1 MVPLKKG
8 NSMDLKNLISQE
20 DLIASR
26 HKIKKVFFYRICG
39 AGMGPAAVLVKQA
52 GFDVEGADSAFYP
65 PMSTFLETT
74 GIPLHK
80 LDQVT
85 PEFLKKY
92 DLIVV
97 GNSVAGKAEGARMI
111 ENTGVPFT
119 SFPSALGSLV
129 LKDKNVIGV
138 CGTHGKTTT
147 TYFLTQLLEN
157 LGQNPGYLVG
167 GIIEGREPA
176 KLGDKY
182 FVIEGDEYD
191 SAYFHKISK
200 FRLYELKN
208 MILTSLEFD
217 HADIFS
223 SVEKIEDEFRAV
235 LPSMKSTLIFNAEYP
250 SAMKLHRE
258 YSPNNRQKWFVYGKH
273 SKIGPHDVKTQE
285 NGSSFTIEWNGEK
298 IPFSS
303 SVVGEHN
310 VLNLTSCLIFLLS
323 EGFEVSKIQKAA
335 REMQM
340 VKRRQEVRGKYKNMT
355 VIDDFAHHPRA
366 ITVTMDAIRA
376 RFPNKKI
383 ITIFEPISA
392 TARSSIFQNEF
403 RDSLAASD
411 KVIIAK
417 PDLPTTALG
426 GTDLDGEKLSQEI
439 SGKGKPSVC
448 VKALPDLRKTIDAY
462 AEDNAVLLILSN
474 RTCLGLWESDFVQ
487 ALKA

>member
-1 MVPLKKG
+1 
-8 NSMDLKNLISQE
+8 MDLKNLISQE

-80 LDQVT
+80 LEAVN
-85 PEFLKKY
+85 PEFLKQY

-97 GNSVAGKAEGARMI
+97 GNSVSGKADGARMI
-111 ENTGVPFT
+111 EKTGVPFT

-129 LKDKNVIGV
+129 LKDKNVIGI

-167 GIIEGREPA
+167 GIMEGREPA

-235 LPSMKSTLIFNAEYP
+235 LPNMKSTMIFNAEYP

-258 YSPNNRQKWFVYGKH
+258 YSSNNRQKWFLYGKD
-273 SKIGPHDVKTQE
+273 SKTGPHDVKTFE
-285 NGSSFTIEWNGEK
+285 NGSEFMVEWRDEK

-303 SVVGEHN
+303 TVVGQHN
-310 VLNLTSCLIFLLS
+310 VLNLTSCILYLLA
-323 EGFEVSKIQKAA
+323 EGFDVAKIQKAA
-335 REMQM
+335 REMGM
-340 VKRRQEVRGKYKNMT
+340 VKRRQEVRGKYKGMT

-366 ITVTMDAIRA
+366 ITVTLDAIRA
-376 RFPNKKI
+376 RFPKKKL

-417 PDLPTTALG
+417 QDLATTALG
-426 GTDLDGEKLSQEI
+426 GTDLDGEKLAREI
-439 SGKGKPSVC
+439 SGKGSQSVC
-448 VKALPDLRKTIDAY
+448 VKALPELRKFIDEY
-462 AEDNAVLLILSN
+462 AEENAVLLILSN

>member
-1 MVPLKKG
+1 
-8 NSMDLKNLISQE
+8 MDLTNLISQE

-80 LDQVT
+80 LDVVT

-97 GNSVAGKAEGARMI
+97 GNSVSGKAEGARMI
-111 ENTGVPFT
+111 EKTGVPFT

-235 LPSMKSTLIFNAEYP
+235 LPNMKSTLIFNAEYP
-250 SAMKLHRE
+250 SAMKLHKE
-258 YSPNNRQKWFVYGKH
+258 YSANDHQKWFLYGKGA
-273 SKIGPHDVKTQE
+273 KIGPNDIKTHE
-285 NGSSFTIEWNGEK
+285 NGSNFTVEWKGEK
-298 IPFSS
+298 IPFTS

-310 VLNLTSCLIFLLS
+310 VLNLTSCVLYLLS
-323 EGFEVSKIQKAA
+323 EGFEVARVQKAA
-335 REMQM
+335 KDMQM
-340 VKRRQEVRGKYKNMT
+340 VKRRQEVRGKYKTMT

-426 GTDLDGEKLSQEI
+426 GTDLDGEKLAQEI
-439 SGKGKPSVC
+439 SQKGRSAVC
-448 VKALPDLRKTIDAY
+448 VKALPDLRKVIDDY
-462 AEDNAVLLILSN
+462 AEDNAVLLVLSN

>member
-1 MVPLKKG
+1 
-8 NSMDLKNLISQE
+8 MDLTNLISQE
-20 DLIASR
+20 ELISR
-26 HKIKKVFFYRICG
+26 RSQIKKVFFYRICG

-74 GIPLHK
+74 GIPLFK

-97 GNSVAGKAEGARMI
+97 GNSVSGKLDAARMI
-111 ENTGVPFT
+111 EKTGVPFT

-129 LKDKNVIGV
+129 LKEKNVIGIA
-138 CGTHGKTTT
+138 GTHGKTTT
-147 TYFLTQLLEN
+147 TYFMTQLLEK

-167 GIIEGREPA
+167 GIIEGRDPS

-182 FVIEGDEYD
+182 FVIEADEYD

-235 LPSMKSTLIFNAEYP
+235 VPGMKSTLIFNQEYS
-250 SAMKLHRE
+250 SAMKLFKE
-258 YSPNNRQKWFVYGKH
+258 YSGNKNQKWLLYGKD
-273 SKIGPHDVKTQE
+273 SETGPFNVQTYE
-285 NGSSFTIEWNGEK
+285 NGSKFSLNWKGESISFE
-298 IPFSS
+298 S

-310 VLNLTSCLIFLLS
+310 VLNLTSCVLYLLS
-323 EGFEVSKIQKAA
+323 EGFKVADIQKAA
-335 REMQM
+335 RELEM
-340 VKRRQEVRGKYKNMT
+340 VKRRQEVRGKYEDMV

-376 RFPNKKI
+376 RFKDKKI

-417 PDLPTTALG
+417 PELATTALNG
-426 GTDLDGEKLSQEI
+426 SDLDGVKLASEI
-439 SGKGKPSVC
+439 TARGKKAVC
-448 VKALPDLRKTIDAY
+448 VNKLEDLRAAIDDFK
-462 AEDNAVLLILSN
+462 EKNSVLLILSN
-474 RTCLGLWESDFVQ
+474 RTCLGLWESNFVKE
-487 ALKA
+487 LKP

>member
-1 MVPLKKG
+1 
-8 NSMDLKNLISQE
+8 MDLKNLISQE
-20 DLIASR
+20 DLIARR

-52 GFDVEGADSAFYP
+52 GYDVEGADSAYYP
-65 PMSTFLETT
+65 PMSTFLENTN
-74 GIPLHK
+74 IPLHK
-80 LDQVT
+80 LDVINE
-85 PEFLKKY
+85 EFLKQY

-97 GNSVAGKAEGARMI
+97 GNSVAGKLEAARMI
-111 ENTGVPFT
+111 ERVGVPFT
-119 SFPSALGSLV
+119 SFPSAIGSLV
-129 LKDKNVIGV
+129 LKEKNVIGIA
-138 CGTHGKTTT
+138 GTHGKTTT
-147 TYFLTQLLEN
+147 TYFLTQMLEK

-167 GIIEGREPA
+167 GIIEGRDPA

-182 FVIEGDEYD
+182 FVIEADEYD

-235 LPSMKSTLIFNAEYP
+235 IPNMKSTLIFNQEYP
-250 SAMKLHRE
+250 SSMKLFKD
-258 YSPNNRQKWFVYGKH
+258 YSKNAGQKWFLYGQG
-273 SKIGPHDVKTQE
+273 SEIGPHQVQTFE
-285 NGSSFTIEWNGEK
+285 NGSTFTIKWKGENVSFK
-298 IPFSS
+298 S
-303 SVVGEHN
+303 SVVGNHN
-310 VLNLTSCLIFLLS
+310 VLNITSCIIFLLS
-323 EGFEVSKIQKAA
+323 EGFAVDKVQSAA
-335 REMQM
+335 EEIGM
-340 VKRRQEVRGKYKNMT
+340 VKRRQEVRGKYKDMI

-376 RFPNKKI
+376 RYKGKKI

-417 PDLPTTALG
+417 PDLATTAIG
-426 GTDLDGEKLSQEI
+426 GSDLDGAKLAREIGEK
-439 SGKGKPSVC
+439 GRPARC
-448 VKALPDLRKTIDAY
+448 VNALEPLRATIDEF
-462 AEDNAVLLILSN
+462 AEKDSVLLILSN
-474 RTCLGLWESDFVQ
+474 RTCLGLWESSFVKE
-487 ALKA
+487 LKP

>member
-1 MVPLKKG
+1 
-8 NSMDLKNLISQE
+8 MDLKNLISQE

-26 HKIKKVFFYRICG
+26 NKIKKVFFYRICG

-52 GFDVEGADSAFYP
+52 GFEVEGADSAFYP

-80 LDQVT
+80 LEAVT
-85 PEFLKKY
+85 PEFLQKY

-97 GNSVAGKAEGARMI
+97 GNSVSGKAEGARMV
-111 ENTGVPFT
+111 EKTGVPFT

-129 LKDKNVIGV
+129 LKDKNVIGI

-235 LPSMKSTLIFNAEYP
+235 LPNMKSTLIFNAEYP
-250 SAMKLHRE
+250 SAMKLHRD
-258 YSPNNRQKWFVYGKH
+258 YSKNDRQKWFLYGKD
-273 SKIGPHDVKTQE
+273 SKLGPHEVKTHE
-285 NGSSFTIEWNGEK
+285 NGSDFKIDWKGEK

-310 VLNLTSCLIFLLS
+310 VLNLTSCIIFLLS
-323 EGFEVSKIQKAA
+323 EGFEVAKVQKAA
-335 REMQM
+335 RDLQM
-340 VKRRQEVRGKYKNMT
+340 VKRRQEVRGKYKGMT

-376 RFPNKKI
+376 RFPGKKI

-426 GTDLDGEKLSQEI
+426 GSDLDGEKLSQEI
-439 SGKGKPSVC
+439 SAKGSPSVC
-448 VKALPDLRKTIDAY
+448 VKALPDLRKVMDEY
-462 AEDNAVLLILSN
+462 AEANAVLLILSN

-487 ALKA
+487 AIKA

>member
-1 MVPLKKG
+1 
-8 NSMDLKNLISQE
+8 MDLKNLISQE

-80 LDQVT
+80 LDVVT
-85 PEFLKKY
+85 PEFLQQY

-97 GNSVAGKAEGARMI
+97 GNSVSGKAEGARMI
-111 ENTGVPFT
+111 EKTGVPFT

-129 LKDKNVIGV
+129 LKDKNVVGI

-235 LPSMKSTLIFNAEYP
+235 LPNMKSTLIFNAEYP

-258 YSPNNRQKWFVYGKH
+258 YSANDRQKWFLYGKD
-273 SKIGPHDVKTQE
+273 SKAGPHEVKTHE
-285 NGSSFTIEWNGEK
+285 NGSDFKVEWKGEL

-310 VLNLTSCLIFLLS
+310 VLNLTSCLLYLLS
-323 EGFEVSKIQKAA
+323 EGFEVGRVQKAA
-335 REMQM
+335 REIGM
-340 VKRRQEVRGKYKNMT
+340 VKRRQEVRGKYKGMT

-376 RFPNKKI
+376 RFPKKKI

-392 TARSSIFQNEF
+392 TARSSIFQSEF

-417 PDLPTTALG
+417 QDLATTALG
-426 GTDLDGEKLSQEI
+426 GSDLDGEKLAREI
-439 SGKGKPSVC
+439 ADKGSPAVC
-448 VKALPDLRKTIDAY
+448 VKALPDLRKVIDEY
-462 AEDNAVLLILSN
+462 AEENAVLLILSN